1 MKKIWLLVGLI
12 WIAALVMSLILYSQ
26 LPEKF
31 DSHWNAQ
38 GEVNGQISK
47 FWGAF
52 LVPVLM
58 LGIVLIFYIIP
69 KIDPLKDNI
78 KKFQGVY
85 QGLVLV
91 IIAFL
96 FLIHLQ
102 TLLWNS
108 GMKINPA
115 ETTPAIVGMIFLY
128 LGFTLKKLKRNWFIG
143 IRTPWTI
150 SSDVVWE
157 KTHELGSKLFLI
169 TGVITLT
176 GLLFPN
182 YSFWL
187 LLVPTFASVV
197 MLFVYSYLEFR
208 KEKSKF

>member
-1 MKKIWLLVGLI
+1 MKKIWLIVGII
-12 WIAALVMSLILYSQ
+12 WTVSIIMSIAFYSQ
-26 LPEKF
+26 LPEKV

-52 LVPVLM
+52 LSPVLI
-58 LGIVLIFYIIP
+58 LGIFLLFYIIP

-78 KKFQGVY
+78 KKFQNVY
-85 QGLVLV
+85 HGLILV
-91 IIAFL
+91 IIIFL

-108 GMKINPA
+108 GVKINPA
-115 ETTPAIVGMIFLY
+115 NTTPAIVGLIFLY

-150 SSDVVWE
+150 SSDMVWK

-169 TGVITLT
+169 VGIITLT
-176 GLLFPN
+176 GLLFPT

-187 LLVPTFASVV
+187 LLVPVFASVLI
-197 MLFVYSYLEFR
+197 LFVYSYLEYR
-208 KEKSKF
+208 KEKR